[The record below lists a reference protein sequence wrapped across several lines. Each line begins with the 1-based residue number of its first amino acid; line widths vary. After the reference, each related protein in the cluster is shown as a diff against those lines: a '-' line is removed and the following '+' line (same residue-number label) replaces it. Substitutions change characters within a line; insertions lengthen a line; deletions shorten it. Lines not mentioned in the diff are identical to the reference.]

1 MVNVEKLLNMNK
13 SDNKPQSNRLINET
27 SPYLLQHAYNP
38 VDWHA
43 WNDETLQKAKQQDK
57 MLLISIGYSACHWC
71 HVMEHETFEKEY
83 LAKLMNDNF
92 ICVKVDREERPDVD
106 AVYMN
111 AVQLIQGNGGWPL
124 NCFALPDGTPFY
136 GGTYF
141 PPSKWEVLL
150 KNIAGLFLNKK
161 AELKSQAQQIL
172 DGINSEDIIK
182 ISEDENDSLD
192 KSLLDKAYEKW
203 KINFDFESG
212 GSKGAPKFPMP
223 SNLNFLLKY
232 SFQKNDP
239 ELQDYIK
246 LSLNKMAMGGI
257 YDQLAGGFSRYSVDA
272 EWKVPHFEK
281 MLYDNAQLISLYA
294 GAFQIMGDQRFLEIA
309 KNTAD
314 FILNELS
321 SPKGFFYSALDAD
334 SEGEEGKFYVW
345 TKKEFDE
352 ILGDDSPL
360 ISAYF
365 GIDGEALWE
374 DGKNVLMLTQYA
386 EEFSADKNLEFPIFK
401 KKLSISKQKL
411 LFARSQRLRPGLDD
425 KSLTS
430 WNALTIKA
438 LAQLSVLS
446 GEDKYLEAATKA
458 MQLIHDKL
466 CTKEGAIF
474 HNYKN
479 GIATINGFL
488 EDYAFA
494 AEAAIELYQV
504 SMEEK
509 WIEFARQ
516 LADYALA
523 NFYDDKQGLFW
534 FTHKND
540 TSLITRKKE
549 LYDNV
554 IPSSNSA
561 MGIVLFKLSKFFENR
576 DFENIAKGMTQKM
589 ITNLKKHPSSFSNW
603 ATLIYYLGGSFSEV
617 IVAGPEAKRK
627 SQALCKF
634 PNPRKIV
641 AGAVS
646 KSGLPVFAHRFK
658 PDITIIYVCSGNI
671 CHEPVEDLDKA
682 FAQIK

>member
-1 MVNVEKLLNMNK
+1 MKDSK
-13 SDNKPQSNRLINET
+13 KKPQPNRLINET

-43 WNDETLQKAKQQDK
+43 WNDETLQKAKLQNK

-71 HVMEHETFEKEY
+71 HVMEHECFENKQ
-83 LAKLMNDNF
+83 LAKLMNDSF

-111 AVQLIQGNGGWPL
+111 AVQLIHGNGGWPL

-141 PPSKWEVLL
+141 TPSKWEVLI
-150 KNIAGLFLNKK
+150 KNIAGLFLNRK
-161 AELKSQAQQIL
+161 AELVSQAQQIL
-172 DGINSEDIIK
+172 EGINSEDLIK
-182 ISEDENDSLD
+182 ISNDDNDSLD
-192 KSLLDKAYEKW
+192 KSLLDKAYQKW
-203 KINFDFESG
+203 KIIFDLDSG

-232 SFQKNDP
+232 SFDKNNAGLDN
-239 ELQDYIK
+239 YIK
-246 LSLNKMAMGGI
+246 LSLDKMAMGGI
-257 YDQLAGGFSRYSVDA
+257 YDQLGGGFSRYSVDA
-272 EWKVPHFEK
+272 AWKVPHFEK
-281 MLYDNAQLISLYA
+281 MLYDNAQLISLYTEA
-294 GAFQIMGDQRFLEIA
+294 YQIIGEQRFLEVA
-309 KNTAD
+309 KDTAD
-314 FILNELS
+314 FVLNELTS
-321 SPKGFFYSALDAD
+321 SEGFFYSALDAD

-345 TKKEFDE
+345 TKSEFDE
-352 ILGDDSPL
+352 ILGGESPL

-365 GIDGEALWE
+365 GMDGEALWE
-374 DGKNVLMLTQYA
+374 DGKNVLMLNKYP
-386 EEFSADKNLEFPIFK
+386 EEFLAGKNIETSIFK
-401 KKLSISKQKL
+401 EKLSNAKQKL
-411 LFARSQRLRPGLDD
+411 LRARNQRVKPGLDD

-458 MQLIHDKL
+458 MQLIGGKL
-466 CTKEGAIF
+466 CTNEGAIF

-504 SMEEK
+504 SMDEK
-509 WIEFARQ
+509 WIAFARQ

-523 NFYDDKQGLFW
+523 NFYDGKQGLFW

-540 TSLITRKKE
+540 TGLIARKKE

-561 MGIVLFKLSKFFENR
+561 MGIVLFKLSKFFANR
-576 DFENIAKGMTQKM
+576 EFEDIAKGMAQKM
-589 ITNLKKHPSSFSNW
+589 AAYVKKHPSSFSNW
-603 ATLIYYLGGSFSEV
+603 ATLVYYLSGSFSEV
-617 IVAGPEAKRK
+617 IVAGPGAKQKLK
-627 SQALCKF
+627 SLYKY

-646 KSGLPVFAHRFK
+646 QSGLPVFAHRFK
-658 PDITIIYVCSGNI
+658 PDKTMIYVCSGNV
-671 CHEPVEDLDKA
+671 CREPVEDLDKA
-682 FAQIK
+682 FAQMK

>member
-1 MVNVEKLLNMNK
+1 MPGMMKRWKRQNSKIK
-13 SDNKPQSNRLINET
+13 C
-27 SPYLLQHAYNP
+27 
-38 VDWHA
+38 
-43 WNDETLQKAKQQDK
+43 
-57 MLLISIGYSACHWC
+57 IGYSACHWC
-71 HVMEHETFEKEY
+71 HVMEHESFENEN

-111 AVQLIQGNGGWPL
+111 AVQLIHGNGGWPL

-141 PPSKWEVLL
+141 SPSKWEVLL
-150 KNIAGLFLNKK
+150 KNIADLFHNKR
-161 AELKSQAQQIL
+161 AEIESQAQQIL
-172 DGINSEDIIK
+172 DGINSEDLIK
-182 ISEDENDSLD
+182 INADENESLD
-192 KSLLDKAYEKW
+192 KYLLDKAYEKW
-203 KINFDFESG
+203 KINFDFQSG

-232 SFQKNDP
+232 SFDKNDP
-239 ELQDYIK
+239 ELDNYIK
-246 LSLNKMAMGGI
+246 LSLDKMSMGGI
-257 YDQLAGGFSRYSVDA
+257 YDQLGGGFSRYSVDA

-281 MLYDNAQLISLYA
+281 MLYDNAQLISLYTE
-294 GAFQIMGDQRFLEIA
+294 AFQIMGDQRFLEIA
-309 KNTAD
+309 KETAD
-314 FILNELS
+314 FILKELI
-321 SPKGFFYSALDAD
+321 SPEGFFYSALDAD
-334 SEGEEGKFYVW
+334 TEGEEGKFYVW

-352 ILGDDSPL
+352 ILGEDSPL
-360 ISAYF
+360 ISSYF
-365 GIDGEALWE
+365 NIDGEALWE
-374 DGKNVLMLTQYA
+374 DGKNVLMLTKYA
-386 EEFSADKNLEFPIFK
+386 EEFSANNNLELSIFK
-401 KKLSISKQKL
+401 EKLANAKQKL
-411 LFARSQRLRPGLDD
+411 LLARSQRLRPGLDD

-446 GEDKYLEAATKA
+446 GEDKYLKAATKA

-466 CTKEGAIF
+466 CTKEGAIL

-504 SMEEK
+504 TMDEK

-516 LADYALA
+516 LTDYVFE
-523 NFYDDKQGLFW
+523 NFYDDKLGLFW

-540 TSLITRKKE
+540 KGLVTRKKE

-561 MGIVLFKLSKFFENR
+561 MGIVLFKLSKYFENR
-576 DFENIAKGMTQKM
+576 EYENIAKGMAQKM
-589 ITNLKKHPSSFSNW
+589 ADYVKKHPSSFSNW
-603 ATLIYYLGGSFSEV
+603 ASLIYYLGGSFSEV
-617 IVAGPEAKRK
+617 IVAGPEAMQKLNLLYK
-627 SQALCKF
+627 Y
-634 PNPRKIV
+634 PNPRKVV

-658 PDITIIYVCSGNI
+658 PDKTMIYVCSNNV
-671 CHEPVEDLDKA
+671 CQKPVEDLDKA
-682 FAQIK
+682 LAQLR